1 VGKLPKDWTGL
12 VFNQIGNPND
22 PSPLEDVTLEKL
34 GAAANFPR
42 HRAQKMRSTVST
54 PWCW

>member
-1 VGKLPKDWTGL
+1 MPKDWTGL

-34 GAAANFPR
+34 GAAVNFSK
-42 HRAQKMRSTVST
+42 AQGAEDAQHGIKAMVLVI
-54 PWCW
+54 